1 MAAAS
6 SLQICRPPSLPL
18 ISQPLSS
25 DLAMTVVGELSDSV
39 GAAPAAALGG
49 SRTRGLLILH
59 GLAHSMV
66 VVEEEHIEAR
76 ALSAPCGRHVVVGS
90 GCPPL

>member
-1 MAAAS
+1 
-6 SLQICRPPSLPL
+6 
-18 ISQPLSS
+18 
-25 DLAMTVVGELSDSV
+25 MTVVGELSDSV

-90 GCPPL
+90 GCPSTMTDTWWLDLVATLLGSRCA